1 MFCRSNGSNPLSH
14 NLETRFFF
22 FLFFLPPFFYFFYF
36 FFLFSPPWKS
46 PPLKSSIQV
55 DEKQGLLLYVTCTYV
70 LDVIRH
76 YENFFSLPVGRGS
89 PKVKIRHYLTNGFV
103 SRPVNERS
111 GEGLGLLFS
120 TPPVPPSQPPRQV
133 FNKFGN

>member
-1 MFCRSNGSNPLSH
+1 MFSRSNGSNPLSH

-22 FLFFLPPFFYFFYF
+22 FLFFL
-36 FFLFSPPWKS
+36 LGN

-70 LDVIRH
+70 LDVIW
-76 YENFFSLPVGRGS
+76 VGALRSRWVGGS
-89 PKVKIRHYLTNGFV
+89 PKVKIRHYLTNEFV

-111 GEGLGLLFS
+111 GEGLIVLFS
-120 TPPVPPSQPPRQV
+120 TPPFLLPNPLG
-133 FNKFGN
+133 KF